1 MHCPR
6 CSCQVLNNTSVCIHC
21 GAEIGVC
28 IKCKN
33 FSYFM
38 DVDFSHLLEWISASI
53 LLGIFFNYSKV
64 RFRKCAMCK
73 NSVQVCINCG
83 KAFRGMN
90 KCPHC
95 LYTHF
100 VGSYSIIRYLKSK
113 MGEQWGTILGKK
125 AFELSPKDKVSLVNF
140 GLKAKRN

>member
-1 MHCPR
+1 MQCPR
-6 CSCQVLNNTSVCIHC
+6 CSNQILDNTSVCIYC

-28 IKCKN
+28 VKCKN

-38 DVDFSHLLEWISASI
+38 DIDFSHLLEWMCASI

-73 NSVQVCINCG
+73 NSVQICINCG

-100 VGSYSIIRYLKSK
+100 VGSYSIIEYLKSK
-113 MGEQWGTILGKK
+113 RG
-125 AFELSPKDKVSLVNF
+125 D
-140 GLKAKRN
+140 R